1 MENIAY
7 IATIKSEI
15 KCSDS
20 INGRFALCCA
30 KSGNQEQHSVGRSQ
44 IKIQTYHE
52 AKCKESKRNQ
62 KLLSFPATNAFP
74 FCQRL
79 VPIEEGE

>member
-20 INGRFALCCA
+20 LRGS

-62 KLLSFPATNAFP
+62 TILSFPATTANT